1 MGQCCSPWYNEHFCY
16 KLDFLAYQ
24 ETMTAIVRKASERQ
38 KGLIFNTGE
47 SSEPSCSLHV
57 FLYMY
62 DNQTGKLHQQTK
74 CKAVI

>member
-1 MGQCCSPWYNEHFCY
+1 MGQCRSPWYNEHFCY

-47 SSEPSCSLHV
+47 SSAIL
-57 FLYMY
+57 
-62 DNQTGKLHQQTK
+62 
-74 CKAVI
+74 